1 MTPPLF
7 TNKQTETDMLERMEK
22 ARDCRRAAW
31 AGLGQG
37 GWLPSILGYLFNS
50 ISLGL
55 AFAAVAVAI
64 VVAAQSFEI
73 FEMLNINM
81 ESLMSVPEKDAN
93 EIMLRVKEALAG
105 IEWNNIED
113 VQTLS
118 NLCMWISSV
127 ALLMLPLMYMFA
139 IVKYG
144 LAAMAMAS
152 VRRGAR
158 FGHAVSGYGRGWS
171 TTWLMALAGMYQF
184 FWTLLLIVPGIRAFY
199 SYRLIYFL
207 RIDRPEL
214 PAHKLITE
222 SKRLMD
228 GRRWKLFC
236 LDVSFIGWFL
246 LAGISRHLLDCVV
259 YPYHATAC
267 AAFYE
272 DLLNRDEAGAF
283 GAEFGADE

>member
-1 MTPPLF
+1 LTPPLF

-37 GWLPSILGYLFNS
+37 GWFPSIMGYLFNS

-55 AFAAVAVAI
+55 AFAAVAVSI
-64 VVAAQSFEI
+64 VVTARSFEI
-73 FEMLNINM
+73 FEMLNIDVDLLR
-81 ESLMSVPEKDAN
+81 SF
-93 EIMLRVKEALAG
+93 RVKEALEG

-127 ALLMLPLMYMFA
+127 ALLLLPLMYMFS

-144 LAAMAMAS
+144 LAAMAMAAM
-152 VRRGAR
+152 RRGAR

-184 FWTLLLIVPGIRAFY
+184 FWTLLFIVPGIRAFY